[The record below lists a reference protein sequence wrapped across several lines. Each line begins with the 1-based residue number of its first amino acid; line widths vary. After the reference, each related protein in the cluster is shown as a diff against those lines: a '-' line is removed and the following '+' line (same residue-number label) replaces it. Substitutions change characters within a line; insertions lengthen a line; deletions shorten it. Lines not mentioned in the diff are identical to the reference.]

1 MLKKLRLRFVLINMS
16 IITAMLLVIFGLV
29 YGFTSADLRS
39 QSDSMLQSL
48 STNGP
53 QLPKPDR
60 DVRLPYFTIEINMWG
75 DITVAGY
82 TQHDLTD
89 KHFIQ
94 ELIQIVY
101 TSESN
106 NGRIDK
112 YDLRFSIS
120 SGLTN
125 NRIVF
130 LDISSQRETLSN
142 LVRMLLLIGVVS
154 IAAFLV
160 ISILLARWA
169 VKPIDQAWKQQTR
182 FVSDASHELKTPL
195 TVIMSNAELLTQDAE
210 NPQRY
215 AQNILTSSQ
224 HMRNLV
230 EGMLEL
236 ARADNGHVQTAFS
249 PIDLSKLA
257 EDSAMLF
264 EPVLFEKALQLE
276 SHIETGIRVNGSQQH
291 LHQAVAILL
300 DNAGKYS
307 APGIVNLR
315 LARQGRSQC
324 LLTVDNP
331 GTPIPKDEL
340 QKIFERFY
348 RADQA
353 RSNTGSFGLGL
364 SIAQQIVQQ
373 HKGQIW
379 AENNSTGNCF
389 CILLP
394 CEPAKNL

>member
-1 MLKKLRLRFVLINMS
+1 MLKILRLRFVLINMS
-16 IITAMLLVIFGLV
+16 IIVAMLLVILGLV
-29 YGFTSADLRS
+29 FGFTVADLQS
-39 QSDSMLQSL
+39 QSKAMLQNL
-48 STNGP
+48 SKGGP
-53 QLPKPDR
+53 QFPRPDR
-60 DVRLPYFTIEINMWG
+60 DVRLPYFTVEINVWG
-75 DITVAGY
+75 DISVTGH
-82 TQHDLTD
+82 TQYDITD
-89 KHFIQ
+89 KDFIQ

-101 TSESN
+101 TSN
-106 NGRIDK
+106 DNTGRIDK
-112 YDLRFSIS
+112 YDLQYSTA
-120 SGLTN
+120 SGPTS

-130 LDISSQRETLSN
+130 LDISSQRETLNS
-142 LVRMLLLIGVVS
+142 LVRMLLLIGAVS
-154 IAAFLV
+154 VAAFLV

-210 NPQRY
+210 NQQRY
-215 AQNILTSSQ
+215 AQNILSSSQ

-236 ARADNGHVQTAFS
+236 ARADNGQVQTAFTQ
-249 PIDLSKLA
+249 IDLSKLA

-276 SHIETGIRVNGSQQH
+276 SHIESGIHVSGSQQH
-291 LHQAVAILL
+291 LYQAIAILL

-307 APGIVNLR
+307 AQGIVNLR
-315 LARQGRSQC
+315 LVRQGRAQC

-331 GTPIPKDEL
+331 GNPIPKEEL

-348 RADQA
+348 RVDQA

-379 AENNSTGNCF
+379 AESNSTGNRF
-389 CILLP
+389 CLLGHS
-394 CEPAKNL
+394 N

>member
-16 IITAMLLVIFGLV
+16 IIVAMLLVIFGLV
-29 YGFTSADLRS
+29 FGFTVADLQS
-39 QSDSMLQSL
+39 QSKAMLQNL
-48 STNGP
+48 SKGGP
-53 QLPKPDR
+53 QFPRPGR
-60 DVRLPYFTIEINMWG
+60 DVRLPYFTVEINVWG
-75 DITVAGY
+75 DISVTGH
-82 TQHDLTD
+82 TQYDITD
-89 KHFIQ
+89 KDFIQ

-101 TSESN
+101 TSN
-106 NGRIDK
+106 NNTGRIDK
-112 YDLRFSIS
+112 YDLQYSTA
-120 SGLTN
+120 SGPTS

-130 LDISSQRETLSN
+130 LDISSQRETLNS
-142 LVRMLLLIGVVS
+142 LVRMLLLIGAVS
-154 IAAFLV
+154 VAAFLV

-210 NPQRY
+210 NQQRY
-215 AQNILTSSQ
+215 AQNILSSSQ

-236 ARADNGHVQTAFS
+236 ARADNGQAQTAFTQ
-249 PIDLSKLA
+249 IDLSKLA

-276 SHIETGIRVNGSQQH
+276 SHIEPGIHVCGSQQH
-291 LHQAVAILL
+291 LYQAIAILL

-307 APGIVNLR
+307 TQGIVNLR
-315 LARQGRSQC
+315 LVRQGRAQC

-331 GTPIPKDEL
+331 GNPIPKEEL

-379 AENNSTGNCF
+379 AESNSTGNRF

-394 CEPAKNL
+394 CEPIKT